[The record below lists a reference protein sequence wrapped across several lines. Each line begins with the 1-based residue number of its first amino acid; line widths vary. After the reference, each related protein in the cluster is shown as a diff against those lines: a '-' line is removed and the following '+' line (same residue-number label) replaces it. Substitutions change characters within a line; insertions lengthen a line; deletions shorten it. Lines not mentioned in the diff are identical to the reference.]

1 MNVSQREFEYMKE
14 HITKCL
20 IAMLMEREG
29 VSIREAFDIVYNSVT
44 FAKLSDPE
52 TGLFFQ
58 SPGYV
63 YSYLESEIPKPQATS
78 VIM

>member
-1 MNVSQREFEYMKE
+1 MMNVCPREFKYMKE

-20 IAMLMEREG
+20 ISMLMEQEK
-29 VSIREAFDIVYNSVT
+29 VSLREAFDIVYNSDT

-63 YSYLESEIPKPQATS
+63 YSYLESEIPKEKVQLL
-78 VIM
+78 

>member
-20 IAMLMEREG
+20 IVMLMEREG

>member
-1 MNVSQREFEYMKE
+1 MKE

-20 IAMLMEREG
+20 ISLLMEREKI
-29 VSIREAFDIVYNSVT
+29 SLREAFDIVYNSDT

-52 TGLFFQ
+52 TGLYFQ

-63 YSYLESEIPKPQATS
+63 YSYLESEILKEKALP
-78 VIM
+78 V